1 MTTFAARPSSPRRTA
16 SPSPRRASAP
26 HPASAVQRPT
36 AVPQPAPGAP
46 HRPPAGRRSGVRAF
60 AAAALAALV
69 AMAGQGTA
77 TAADL
82 FPLQDVRLLPSPF
95 LEAQDKDL
103 RYILALDA
111 DKLLAPF
118 RREGGQPQLK
128 PSYGNWESS
137 GLDGHMGGHYLS
149 ALALMYASTGD
160 EEILRR
166 LNYFVDELH
175 KCQQKDGYLGGIPG
189 GAQAWNDIA
198 NGKLHADNF
207 GVNGKWVPWY
217 NLHKLYA
224 GLRDA
229 WKYAH
234 NEQAKQMLIALS
246 DWALKLSQHLSDE
259 QMQQMLRAEHGG
271 MNEVLADVAEITKD
285 RKYLDLAIRFS
296 HQAILRPLE
305 EKRDQLTG
313 LHANT
318 QIPKVIGFQRIAEM
332 TGDTKYHDAAAF
344 FWQTVHDHRTV
355 AIGGNSVREHFHD
368 DKDFSSMASE
378 VEGPETCN
386 TYNMLKLTERLFM
399 QTPKA
404 GYGDYYERAL
414 YNHILGSQNPETGG
428 LVYFTPMRANHYRVY
443 SEVDKGMWCCVG
455 SGIESHAKYGE
466 FIYAHEGDALFVN
479 LFIPSRLNWKER
491 GISITQA
498 NSFPDSDTTRLTVGG
513 SGKFTMKIRYPSWV
527 AKGALTVRVNGKP
540 QTVRATP
547 GGYVD
552 LAGNWKDGD
561 KVEVRLP
568 MRTTLEQMPDR
579 SNYYAVLHG
588 PIVLAAKTQPFAN
601 EKLNFFADDSRMGHI
616 ANGPV
621 CPQEAAPLFVSDSK
635 NFLDKFK
642 PVKGQPL
649 TFTATGLVQGKDAA
663 AIRFIPFFRLHDSR
677 YMLYWQTATNAGLA
691 EMKKATAAAEAERLA
706 LDAQTIDQVAP
717 GEQQPESD
725 HFFKG
730 EGADA
735 GINSGRHWR
744 HASKWFSY
752 QLNDREAAARTL
764 RLTFSSAD
772 AGRKFDIL
780 LNGQP
785 LQTVELAREA
795 TSFYT
800 RDIVLPPGAAQN
812 GKLEVRFVAHPGS
825 MAGGL
830 YGLRLLR

>member
-1 MTTFAARPSSPRRTA
+1 MKTSAIRTPLTFALAPAMATATARSLA
-16 SPSPRRASAP
+16 M
-26 HPASAVQRPT
+26 
-36 AVPQPAPGAP
+36 
-46 HRPPAGRRSGVRAF
+46 
-60 AAAALAALV
+60 AAALVVSV
-69 AMAGQGTA
+69 AMPLAGA
-77 TAADL
+77 EAAEL
-82 FPLQDVRLLPSPF
+82 FPLNDVRLLPSPF
-95 LEAQDKDL
+95 LEAQDTDL
-103 RYILALDA
+103 RYILALDPER
-111 DKLLAPF
+111 LLAPF
-118 RREGGQPQLK
+118 RREAGQPQPK

-166 LNYFVDELH
+166 LNYFVQELQ
-175 KCQQKDGYLGGIPG
+175 KCQQQDGYVGGIPG
-189 GAQAWNDIA
+189 GAAAWSDIA

-207 GVNGKWVPWY
+207 SVNGKWVPWY

-234 NEQAKQMLIALS
+234 NEQARQMLIALS
-246 DWALKLSQHLSDE
+246 DWALELSTHLSEE

-271 MNEVLADVAEITKD
+271 MNEIFADVAGVTGD
-285 RKYLDLAIRFS
+285 RKYLALAIRFS
-296 HQAILRPLE
+296 HQAVLKPLE
-305 EKRDQLTG
+305 EGRDQLTG

-332 TGDTKYHDAAAF
+332 TGDRKYHDAAAF

-355 AIGGNSVREHFHD
+355 AIGGNSVKEHFHD

-399 QTPKA
+399 QAPKA
-404 GYGDYYERAL
+404 SYGDYYERAL
-414 YNHILGSQNPETGG
+414 YNHILGSQHPETGG
-428 LVYFTPMRANHYRVY
+428 FVYFTPMRANHYRVY
-443 SEVDKGMWCCVG
+443 SEADKGMWCCVG

-466 FIYAHEGDALFVN
+466 FIYAHEDDALFVN
-479 LFIPSRLNWKER
+479 LFIPSRLEWKQR
-491 GISITQA
+491 GISVTQT
-498 NSFPDSDTTRLTVGG
+498 NSFPDSDSTRLTISGAG
-513 SGKFTMKIRYPSWV
+513 SGSGASAGDAARFTLKIRYPSWV
-527 AKGALTVRVNGKP
+527 AKGALKLSINGKP
-540 QTVRATP
+540 QAVRAAP
-547 GGYVD
+547 GGYVE
-552 LAGNWKDGD
+552 LQRNWRDGD
-561 KVEVRLP
+561 RIDLRLP

-579 SNYYAVLHG
+579 SNYYAVLYG
-588 PIVLAAKTQPFAN
+588 PIVLAAKTAPFAN

-616 ANGPV
+616 ASGPV
-621 CPQEAAPLFVSDSK
+621 CPQESAPLFVSDSK
-635 NFLDKFK
+635 DFLNRFK

-649 TFTATGLVQGKDAA
+649 TFTAGSLVQGKDAA
-663 AIRFIPFFRLHDSR
+663 SIRFIPFFRLHDSR
-677 YMLYWQTATNAGLA
+677 YMLYWQTTTTSGLA
-691 EMKKATAAAEAERLA
+691 QMKRVTAAAEAERLA

-725 HFFKG
+725 HAFKG

-735 GINSGRHWR
+735 GINGGRHWR

-752 QLNDREAAARTL
+752 ELNDREAAARTL

-772 AGRKFDIL
+772 AGRKFAVL

-785 LQTVELAREA
+785 LQSIELAKEA
-795 TSFYT
+795 QPFYT
-800 RDIVLPPGAAQN
+800 RDIALPAGAAQN